1 MQTSVSFNTQNK
13 VFVKIIS
20 LIYIALGDIDGKN
33 MWTELTNNFP
43 SRRDSFIY
51 NIDPYGNYQC
61 INSYGNGPAKTEAI
75 R

>member
-1 MQTSVSFNTQNK
+1 M
-13 VFVKIIS
+13 
-20 LIYIALGDIDGKN
+20 GDIDGKN

-51 NIDPYGNYQC
+51 NIDPFGNFQC